1 MRFDRDDDRILIQ
14 TETIHDSMIDSVEEI
29 IEDENQ
35 QSPTDI
41 IVLVRNDK

>member
-1 MRFDRDDDRILIQ
+1 MRFDRDDDQILIQ